1 MVHTSAVEEEGSDLY
16 FDAELPTLP
25 LPPDFV
31 VPEDADPRLWAWRKA
46 ADVATSN
53 SRLAQNDLVLGADTI
68 VISRE
73 KVLGK
78 PRSLDEARTMLR
90 LLRGTDHFV
99 VTGFTLLQSRGDQPL
114 TLNIG
119 LSATRVVMKEFTESE
134 LEGYV
139 VTGESLD
146 KAGAYAIQGKG
157 GKLISAVDGC
167 ITNVIGLPV
176 CKVRSILWEA
186 GVSLL
191 PYPDDGYCA
200 SCPGWNGSSR

>member
-1 MVHTSAVEEEGSDLY
+1 MKASSVEEEGCELHL
-16 FDAELPTLP
+16 DAQLPALP
-25 LPPDFV
+25 LPPDFA
-31 VPEDADPRLWAWRKA
+31 VPQDADPRLWAWRKA
-46 ADVATSN
+46 ADVMTSN
-53 SRLAQNDLVLGADTI
+53 SRPAPDDLVLGADTI

-78 PRSLDEARTMLR
+78 PRNLAEARAMLL

-99 VTGFTLLQSRGDQPL
+99 VTGFSLLMSRNGLPV

-119 LSATRVVMKEFTESE
+119 LAATRVVMRDFNESE

-146 KAGAYAIQGKG
+146 KAGAYALQGKG
-157 GKLISAVDGC
+157 GELISTVDGC

-176 CKVRSILWEA
+176 WKIRPVLLEA
-186 GVSLL
+186 GISLL
-191 PYPDDGYCA
+191 PYPDDGYCH
-200 SCPGWNGSSR
+200 SCPGCKSPSQ